1 MKDMLRIQN
10 QLLSGTVG
18 LSSDVELSSETV
30 SVVDLGRIEKV
41 SSDVKSRK
49 VDLFRRQLQEVLTIF
64 AT

>member
-10 QLLSGTVG
+10 QLLSGTVE

-41 SSDVKSRK
+41 SSGVKSRK
-49 VDLFRRQLQEVLTIF
+49 VDLLR
-64 AT
+64 

>member
-1 MKDMLRIQN
+1 MLRIQN
-10 QLLSGTVG
+10 QLLSGTVE

-41 SSDVKSRK
+41 SSGVKSRK